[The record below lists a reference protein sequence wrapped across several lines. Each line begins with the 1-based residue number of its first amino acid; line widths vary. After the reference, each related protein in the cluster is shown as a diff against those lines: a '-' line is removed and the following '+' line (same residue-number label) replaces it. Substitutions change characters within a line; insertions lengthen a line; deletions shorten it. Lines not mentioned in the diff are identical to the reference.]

1 MVSKIFATKKN
12 TFGTLKENNIGN
24 IEHYNR
30 LLTKQS
36 PDIFQNKTELVAVE
50 VPEQL
55 SQSYK
60 ESQIYIISMVKV
72 CQLSSEPRT
81 DFNSIE
87 IVSLIRCCQ

>member
-1 MVSKIFATKKN
+1 MQQKKN

-60 ESQIYIISMVKV
+60 EFKIYIISMVKV

-87 IVSLIRCCQ
+87 IVSLIRRCQ

>member
-36 PDIFQNKTELVAVE
+36 PDIFQNKTELV
-50 VPEQL
+50 PRIL
-55 SQSYK
+55 TQSK
-60 ESQIYIISMVKV
+60 EEPIY
-72 CQLSSEPRT
+72 T
-81 DFNSIE
+81 
-87 IVSLIRCCQ
+87 